1 MAKVKSAKLAL
12 KNKNL
17 KEQFKKFSLS
27 LKKDDLDKLLELKE
41 DLIENDHVPKESL
54 DKLKVNTNS
63 LYKKGFSF
71 PEVAKNDFATELF
84 DELEIAEKNFNANM
98 DNVDLFNTF
107 AQTCEKVKNTLQ
119 NKYGDQWT
127 DPAEG
132 SPAKPV
138 Q

>member
-1 MAKVKSAKLAL
+1 MVQIKKLAKVKSAKLAL

-17 KEQFKKFSLS
+17 KDQFKKFSLS
-27 LKKDDLDKLLELKE
+27 LKKDDLDKLLELKS
-41 DLIENDHVPKESL
+41 DLIENDHVPKDQL

-98 DNVDLFNTF
+98 DNDDLYKSFT
-107 AQTCEKVKNTLQ
+107 QTCEKVKNTL
-119 NKYGDQWT
+119 
-127 DPAEG
+127 
-132 SPAKPV
+132 
-138 Q
+138 